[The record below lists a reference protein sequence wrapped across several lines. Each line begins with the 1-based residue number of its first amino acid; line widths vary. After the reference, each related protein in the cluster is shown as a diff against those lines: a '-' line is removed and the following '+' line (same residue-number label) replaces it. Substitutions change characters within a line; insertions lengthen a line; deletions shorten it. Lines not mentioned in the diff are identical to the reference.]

1 MKQSS
6 VRRKWTSAALVGGL
20 MVSLVGSSP
29 AWAQRDTSEINDEI
43 AAADEDLGAAV
54 EAYNVLAQDVA
65 DNRQLIE
72 ETTASLGVAEAE
84 LDDLREQLADF
95 INETYV
101 DQGIGDAAMLLDSG
115 SPQAF
120 VERLDRLNSANLYNF
135 DLMEELREASDS
147 YTAQLELLEDLQTDL
162 ENEEAELEKV
172 AEELTERMSD
182 LESEWQTAAGEEV
195 SAFNEYD
202 LPHMTDKQY
211 AVVKFALNQ
220 RGEPYVWGSAG
231 PNSWDCSGLMLGAY
245 SQLGINL
252 PHNAAAQF
260 SQTASISRD
269 ELQPGDLV
277 FYNNLAHVAMY
288 IGNGLVVHAPNSTT
302 VVKIVPLDHGNVYYG
317 ATTILH

>member
-6 VRRKWTSAALVGGL
+6 ARRKWTSAALVGGL

-43 AAADEDLGAAV
+43 AAADEDLGVAV

-72 ETTASLGVAEAE
+72 ETEASLGVAEAE

-162 ENEEAELEKV
+162 ENEEAELERV
-172 AEELTERMSD
+172 AEELTSRMSD
-182 LESEWQTAAGEEV
+182 LESEWQTAAGQEV

-202 LPHMTDKQY
+202 LPHMTDDQWT
-211 AVVKFALNQ
+211 VVKFALNQ

-260 SQTASISRD
+260 RQTASISRD

-277 FYNNLAHVAMY
+277 FYNNLAHVGMY
-288 IGNGLVVHAPNSTT
+288 IGNGLIVHAPNSTT